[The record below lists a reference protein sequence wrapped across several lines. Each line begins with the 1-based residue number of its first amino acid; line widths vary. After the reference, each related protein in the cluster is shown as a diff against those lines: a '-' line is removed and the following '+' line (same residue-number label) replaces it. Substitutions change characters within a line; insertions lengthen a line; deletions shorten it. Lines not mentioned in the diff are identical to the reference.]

1 MLQYVGS
8 THRTPRR
15 RPNRLVTMTI
25 SAVLKPLTGKLV
37 RGFESHPRRFQ
48 PAWNGINEPA
58 FARWE
63 ESATLP
69 SASKCPR
76 VPVHTANRQ
85 SHARSRARPAS
96 DRVRRLPDQSR
107 ALIVDALG
115 LPLEGSWP
123 RRSCDLAVIS
133 PCPRFDR
140 VPGLRHSPLL
150 LSLPANA
157 DAAGNAPGRTLPA
170 ERPMFGPQC
179 PPSEHP
185 APQRLLP
192 QSRTVR
198 RAKATP
204 AQPCRP

>member
-140 VPGLRHSPLL
+140 VPGFATFPAPSLPTRERRRRRECPGQNPPGRASDVRATVSPLGTPGATAA
-150 LSLPANA
+150 STPVAN
-157 DAAGNAPGRTLPA
+157 GSTR
-170 ERPMFGPQC
+170 
-179 PPSEHP
+179 
-185 APQRLLP
+185 
-192 QSRTVR
+192 
-198 RAKATP
+198 
-204 AQPCRP
+204 

>member
-123 RRSCDLAVIS
+123 RRSCDWPS
-133 PCPRFDR
+133 YHR
-140 VPGLRHSPLL
+140 VPGLTVSPVCDIPRSFSPYPRTPTPPGMPGQNPPGRASDVRATVSPLGTPGATAA
-150 LSLPANA
+150 STPVAN
-157 DAAGNAPGRTLPA
+157 GSTR
-170 ERPMFGPQC
+170 
-179 PPSEHP
+179 
-185 APQRLLP
+185 
-192 QSRTVR
+192 
-198 RAKATP
+198 
-204 AQPCRP
+204 

>member
-1 MLQYVGS
+1 
-8 THRTPRR
+8 
-15 RPNRLVTMTI
+15 MTI

-140 VPGLRHSPLL
+140 VPGFATFPRSFSPYPRTPTPPGMPRAEPSRQSVRCSGHSVPPRNIRRHSGFYP
-150 LSLPANA
+150 SRERF
-157 DAAGNAPGRTLPA
+157 DALRQPRRNLA
-170 ERPMFGPQC
+170 C
-179 PPSEHP
+179 P
-185 APQRLLP
+185 
-192 QSRTVR
+192 
-198 RAKATP
+198 
-204 AQPCRP
+204 